1 MEFSAAE
8 QNAYAK
14 KLVGSRGH
22 VRHLSTDYRTKCFHC
37 DFVNTILR
45 GKPTY
50 QLNLG
55 VYGNQEAV

>member
-14 KLVGSRGH
+14 KFVGYRD
-22 VRHLSTDYRTKCFHC
+22 RHLSTDYRTKCFHC